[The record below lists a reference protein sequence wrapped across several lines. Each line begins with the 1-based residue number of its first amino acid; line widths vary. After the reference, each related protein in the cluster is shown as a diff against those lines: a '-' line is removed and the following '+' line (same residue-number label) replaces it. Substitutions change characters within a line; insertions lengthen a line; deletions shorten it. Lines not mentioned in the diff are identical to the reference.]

1 MRRYCKS
8 MKINSFHPVKDREFY
23 RNKGILSNVSLGRRL
38 ADAMEKFADRTALVQ
53 GDNMVSYKQLLELTD
68 RAAAWLL
75 NHDILPGERILVE
88 LPNSIAL
95 TVVILGAIRSAI
107 VPVLALAG
115 QKEKDISALCRLSEP
130 RLFIAADR
138 WNGIDYSGVISLVKN
153 TCPQTGV
160 VCLTADQDLGPD
172 YSPILADEPRREYPE
187 PDSLQTA
194 LMLLSGGTT
203 GTPKLIPR
211 THAGYQYNADRMAEI
226 TGTDENSVFLA
237 TIPEAHNFSLSC
249 PGLFG
254 ILSRGGKFVIPRNA
268 SFDECFDLIEK
279 HRVTIVPL
287 VPGLAKIWAE
297 AASWYGADLSSLK
310 VMQVGGARLEVHDA
324 KLILDTFGP
333 VLQQVYGTAEGLINA
348 TRLDDPQE
356 VILSTQG
363 RPISEYDE
371 YRIVDHS
378 GCCVGPGEAG
388 ELITRGIY
396 TIDGYFRAPEKNR
409 EAFTQDGWYRMGDLV
424 RETDDGNF
432 VVVGRIKDQ
441 INRAG
446 EKIAPSEL
454 EEPMACY
461 PDVQAAVAV
470 AVPDETL
477 GERIC
482 LFIVSENF
490 DSTCDEVR
498 RYLRDQGLPEWK
510 LPDDC
515 VVIRSLPLTAVGK
528 IDRKALLGMADRE
541 PEPAEE

>member
-1 MRRYCKS
+1 M
-8 MKINSFHPVKDREFY
+8 
-23 RNKGILSNVSLGRRL
+23 
-38 ADAMEKFADRTALVQ
+38 
-53 GDNMVSYKQLLELTD
+53 
-68 RAAAWLL
+68 
-75 NHDILPGERILVE
+75 
-88 LPNSIAL
+88 
-95 TVVILGAIRSAI
+95 
-107 VPVLALAG
+107 
-115 QKEKDISALCRLSEP
+115 
-130 RLFIAADR
+130 
-138 WNGIDYSGVISLVKN
+138 
-153 TCPQTGV
+153 
-160 VCLTADQDLGPD
+160 
-172 YSPILADEPRREYPE
+172 
-187 PDSLQTA
+187 
-194 LMLLSGGTT
+194 
-203 GTPKLIPR
+203 
-211 THAGYQYNADRMAEI
+211 
-226 TGTDENSVFLA
+226 
-237 TIPEAHNFSLSC
+237 
-249 PGLFG
+249 
-254 ILSRGGKFVIPRNA
+254 
-268 SFDECFDLIEK
+268 
-279 HRVTIVPL
+279 
-287 VPGLAKIWAE
+287 
-297 AASWYGADLSSLK
+297 
-310 VMQVGGARLEVHDA
+310 
-324 KLILDTFGP
+324 
-333 VLQQVYGTAEGLINA
+333 YGTAEGLINA

-371 YRIVDHS
+371 YRIVDQS

-454 EEPMACY
+454 EEPMAGY

-528 IDRKALLGMADRE
+528 IDRKALLGMVDRD
-541 PEPAEE
+541 PDPAEE